1 MTAMAH
7 DVQTE
12 SGPAI
17 SRVDWAPV
25 PRVNLLPAEI
35 LEARRFR
42 RMQGLL
48 GAAVTLTLAL
58 AVLAVWWSQRAVSDA
73 EEELA
78 AVQARTTELQKQEQE
93 YADVPKTIAEVEAAQ
108 EARAYVMANDILWHR
123 YLGDLM
129 SRKPDDVTFDS
140 VTLTVSPPAAA
151 TDTAATAQTEAAAAE
166 NPLIEPG
173 IGTVTL
179 EGDADSYHDVA
190 AWLDFLSALDGF
202 GTSTLASADA
212 GESTGTTEETGVTYS
227 SGVAITA
234 EALSHRYDAEQ
245 EGTEGS

>member
-78 AVQARTTELQKQEQE
+78 AVQARTAELQKQEQE

-108 EARAYVMANDILWHR
+108 EARAYVMANDILWNR

-140 VTLTVSPPAAA
+140 VTLTVSAPVAVTDSAGGAAPGG
-151 TDTAATAQTEAAAAE
+151 AAAAE
-166 NPLIEPG
+166 NPLVEGG
-173 IGTVTL
+173 IGTVTM
-179 EGDADSYHDVA
+179 EGDAETYHDVA
-190 AWLDFLSALDGF
+190 AWLDFLSELDGF
-202 GTSTLASADA
+202 GTSTLSTAVASEGTG
-212 GESTGTTEETGVTYS
+212 GETDGVTYN
-227 SGVAITA
+227 SGVAIT
-234 EALSHRYDAEQ
+234 EPALSRRYDLDQ